1 MWMREEE
8 LVKGLVSTVV
18 NSVSPYSLFK
28 KMVKRRG
35 DNLEIREKRLK
46 VSDFENAWFVGVG
59 KASCEMIE
67 AFRVHSKIEPK
78 LSIAVVP
85 HYYSE
90 ARTECFLI
98 RSEHP
103 IPGRGSIAATRMV
116 RSVLAKVGKKDAVF
130 FFISGGASSLLEHPA
145 KPFTLNDISEITRLL
160 LLRGANIEE
169 LNTVRTA
176 LSSIKGGRILKKL
189 RCKIVFSFLLSD
201 VVPDNP
207 RYIGSGLTFPMKKNV
222 RRAKSIMKSYG
233 VDEERIKKLDE
244 VVDVYPFQHPEVFYA
259 EIGSNMDAVLSASK
273 YFEALG
279 FKCNTGIMNG
289 EARNFGKK
297 LAKEAYKLRINEAYV
312 FGGETTVRVKGSGL
326 GGRNQETV
334 LSAMIE
340 IEGANGL
347 VVASFST
354 DGKDGPTDAAG
365 AFADYKTAVEARRLN
380 LNPKSYLL
388 DNNSYTFFKKIN
400 KLIVTGET
408 GTNVADVAF
417 AFRR

>member
-1 MWMREEE
+1 MLEEK

-18 NSVSPYSLFK
+18 SSVSPDNLFK
-28 KMVKRRG
+28 RMVRRRG
-35 DNLEIREKRLK
+35 DYLEIREMRLK

-59 KASCEMIE
+59 KASCEMIR
-67 AFRVHSKIEPK
+67 AFRLHSKVEPK

-85 HYYSE
+85 HYHSG
-90 ARTECFLI
+90 ARIEGFLI
-98 RSEHP
+98 RSQHP
-103 IPGRGSIAATRMV
+103 IPGRCSIAATRIV
-116 RSVLAKVGKKDAVF
+116 KSILAKAGKEDAVF
-130 FFISGGASSLLEHPA
+130 FFISGGTSSLLEQPA
-145 KPFTLNDISEITRLL
+145 RPFTLKDISEITRLL

-189 RCKIVFSFLLSD
+189 RCKMVLSFLLSD

-207 RYIGSGLTFPMKKNV
+207 MYVGSGLTFPMKKDLQK
-222 RRAKSIMKSYG
+222 AKSIMKSYG
-233 VDEERIKKLDE
+233 VEEERIKKLDE
-244 VVDVYPFQHPEVFYA
+244 VVDEYPFQHPELFHA

-273 YFEALG
+273 YLEALG
-279 FKCNTGIMNG
+279 FKCTTGIMNG

-297 LAKEAYKLRINEAYV
+297 LAKEACKLGINEACI
-312 FGGETTVRVKGSGL
+312 FGGETTVNVKGRGL

-340 IEGANGL
+340 IEGTNGL
-347 VVASFST
+347 VIASFST

-365 AFADYKTAVEARRLN
+365 AFADYKAAIDARRLN
-380 LNPKSYLL
+380 LQPTSYLL

-400 KLIVTGET
+400 RLIVTGET